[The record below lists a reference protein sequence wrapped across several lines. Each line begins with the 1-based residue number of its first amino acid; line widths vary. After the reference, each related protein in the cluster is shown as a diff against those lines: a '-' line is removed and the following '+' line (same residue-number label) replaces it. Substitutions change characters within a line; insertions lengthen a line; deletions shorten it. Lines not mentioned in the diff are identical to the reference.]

1 MMSEAEVQSRIM
13 MEAAKYGII
22 LWRNNSGAGKF
33 VDEETGNT
41 SHVRFGLGNIS
52 KQQNKKIKS
61 SDLIGI
67 WTRILPIGVD
77 FSAPVGQFIA
87 IEVKKEGWKYNP
99 NDEREVAQ
107 KAYIDYVIARGGV
120 AGFCA
125 SVVDFIK
132 VIGRA

>member
-1 MMSEAEVQSRIM
+1 MSEAEVQSRIM

-52 KQQNKKIKS
+52 KQQNKEIKS

-67 WTRILPIGVD
+67 MPIHGVPGRD
-77 FSAPVGQFIA
+77 VVGVFIA
-87 IEVKKEGWKYNP
+87 VEVKKEGWKYNP

-125 SVVDFIK
+125 SVVDFLK